1 MRFWLSTRQLR
12 FYSLS
17 VMLGIASAAAFFAE
31 LGISKA
37 VTSLALKEGVDK
49 LKKASSSKSPYR
61 ERLFNVV
68 QRLLDEYRQ
77 KYPDILPAG
86 KFPFWQSR
94 WALEWAMSHRFY
106 ATGRDLLV
114 TDIPADLPYIV
125 PPTQQELDEFSARV
139 KVLIDADEQL
149 LKLYATENLA
159 TEQFR
164 ANAHAENQRDKT
176 NDLLTS
182 IAQAITTQPGE
193 SEAATRATRVQ
204 NALSTVSLS
213 LLGADHDIP
222 NLGIHLDRT
231 ETEHI
236 VQWMQTPL
244 QPQASPLA
252 VLEGGAGLGKTVI
265 MQDVL
270 AGLQAQGILVV
281 ALKAD
286 RITAPTYAQ
295 LTQLILQGTGTSDV
309 SEALTWARQP
319 SNQPVVVLIDQLD
332 ALSQSLSANRE
343 ALGSYRELI
352 QLLLCQPAVRVLI
365 SCRTFDLETDPL
377 LQTYKG
383 KTSFEVKPFSP
394 EQIDTVVAA
403 SAFAGQALT
412 PTLRAL
418 LAVPLHLRIFCQL
431 EATTD
436 LSGLV
441 TLQALYDQLYRQ
453 KVLRPTPPAGKA
465 PAPDPNKLRTM
476 LAEVAAAMYKTQRLT
491 VPLARY
497 TRLYQPEVD
506 YALSQNLLVGV
517 ASSKQVQFFHQ
528 SFFDYLFARE
538 FVESGQQL
546 AELLAEGHQGLF
558 IRSAVNQVLQY
569 LRPFDDRAYL
579 QNVQE
584 LLLHPAQ
591 YRLHVR
597 LLVVQQFGAIA
608 DPSAAEQQFAKRHLL
623 STPDMANIFYESVR
637 STGWSSWLVKQGI
650 VLQLVQQPAELTR
663 SEQNLLWYLA
673 RQQPALALEILARAE
688 PNEHSGP
695 RASWMLSLAA
705 DTTAPGFE
713 AVFARFVNA
722 AEAAD
727 SWQYWH
733 TLEERATID
742 PEATAEHLF
751 ESLKEET
758 WLTYGEGKRRNVDEW
773 QAQQVAE
780 KLLQAHPAIGFSVLK
795 RLLEHWIEERRV
807 DRLRDAGYDVEVN
820 SIISDN
826 EFAMHTPSDGD
837 AHSITAKLYDLTQ
850 QHLEET
856 ARRDPAQARQLLGE
870 WSSSAMR
877 SMLQLTCAT
886 YLANPTAFIPDIFE
900 LLTRPLLLEDVH
912 NGGHLNYYLRELLT
926 HGYPHFAPEQ
936 QVALHELIL
945 RTDYKLDWD
954 KRSEVVERDAK
965 HVCRRI
971 YSRNGRLTYGYLAAI
986 PSIATHQNIA
996 IKRRYQ
1002 ELNRRFGITKNQ
1014 APQRGHTWSGEPS
1027 PLTHEQAKLLQ
1038 PAEWLRAFREHQR
1051 PKGEFPFD
1059 SYAPGLARHFGE
1071 VVKADP
1077 LRMLPVLDM
1086 LLSPDNQDVPARHLR
1101 EGLAGLAESPA
1112 MNITQYTG
1120 LILRGITNGHISLDD
1135 NEGLRL
1141 LEKCVRDGRAADRVV
1156 ELLAQVAVAHR
1167 QDQHAVTGD
1176 SVDELMDGINTTGG
1190 YAIGG
1195 LLHCWRMV
1203 EHTDLI
1209 LDTLRQIGNNG
1220 SGAVRAA
1227 ALRVLSLLTNL
1238 LQPATQPVLD
1248 AFLALV
1254 GTNYRLLKFT
1264 GDTLRPLLRPHL
1276 AELQPLFLAALAEP
1290 VCQEQVA
1297 DSLTLAWAWNIPGAY
1312 ELLQTYWQHS
1322 SPARVASLRLLMHE
1336 YSKLSAAQKL
1346 LAQQMFQELLAY
1358 DDKELEHAYEVC
1370 FHWLTA
1376 ADFPTW
1382 LPLIQAYIASPV
1394 GRGRSR
1400 AFYDFLQLCVQD
1412 YPAECIELAAAFDSH
1427 AAPDMQHN
1435 ALEKKPLE
1443 LLLSAYHV
1451 LTEIDADAPQ
1461 LEVAMGTFDRM
1472 LQQPAY
1478 RSGATEALAL
1488 VDRG

>member
-1 MRFWLSTRQLR
+1 
-12 FYSLS
+12 
-17 VMLGIASAAAFFAE
+17 MLGIASAAAFFAE
-31 LGISKA
+31 LGVGKA
-37 VTSLALKEGVDK
+37 ITSLALKEGVDK

-61 ERLFNVV
+61 ERLLNVV
-68 QRLLDEYRQ
+68 QLLLDEYRQ

-86 KFPFWQSR
+86 KFPFWQSQ

-106 ATGRDLLV
+106 AAGRDLLV
-114 TDIPADLPYIV
+114 TDIPADLPHVV
-125 PPTQQELDEFSARV
+125 PPTQQELDEFATRV
-139 KVLIDADEQL
+139 KVLIDADERL
-149 LKLYATENLA
+149 LTLYATENLA
-159 TEQFR
+159 VEQFR
-164 ANAHAENQRDKT
+164 ANAYAEDQRDT
-176 NDLLTS
+176 ANEYLAV
-182 IAQAITTQPGE
+182 IAQAVTTQPGE
-193 SEAATRATRVQ
+193 SDEAARATRVQ
-204 NALSTVSLS
+204 NAFSTISLS

-222 NLGIHLDRT
+222 NLGIHLDRI
-231 ETEHI
+231 ETERVI
-236 VQWMQTPL
+236 QWVHTPL

-270 AGLQAQGILVV
+270 ASLQAQGVLVV

-286 RITAPTYAQ
+286 RLTAPTYAQ
-295 LTQLILQGTGTSDV
+295 LAQRILQGAGTGDV

-319 SNQPVVVLIDQLD
+319 GDKPVVVLIDQLD

-352 QLLLCQPAVRVLI
+352 QLLLRQPAVRVLI

-383 KTSFEVKPFSP
+383 KTRFEVKPLSP
-394 EQIDTVVAA
+394 AQIDTIVAA
-403 SAFAGQALT
+403 STFAGQTLT
-412 PTLRAL
+412 STLRAL

-431 EATTD
+431 EASTD
-436 LSGLV
+436 LGGLI
-441 TLQALYDQLYRQ
+441 TLQALYDRLYEQ
-453 KVLRPTPPAGKA
+453 KVLRPTLPAGEA
-465 PAPDPNKLRTM
+465 PAPDSDKLRTM

-517 ASSKQVQFFHQ
+517 SSSKQVQFFHQ

-546 AELLAEGHQGLF
+546 ADLLAEGHQGLF
-558 IRSAVNQVLQY
+558 LRSAVNQVLQY

-591 YRLHVR
+591 YRLHIR

-608 DPSAAEQQFAKRHLL
+608 DPNAAEQQFAKRHLL
-623 STPDMANIFYESVR
+623 STPDMADIFYESVR
-637 STGWSSWLVKQGI
+637 SAGWSGWLVRQGI

-663 SEQNLLWYLA
+663 SEQNILWYLA
-673 RQQPALALEILARAE
+673 RKQPALALEVLARAE
-688 PNEHSGP
+688 PDEHSGP

-705 DTTAPGFE
+705 DTTTPGFE
-713 AVFARFVNA
+713 AIFARFASA
-722 AEAAD
+722 AEAAN

-733 TLEERATID
+733 TMKERAAID
-742 PEATAEHLF
+742 PAATAERLF
-751 ESLKEET
+751 KALKEET
-758 WLTYGEGKRRNVDEW
+758 WLTYGKGKRRRDIDEHE
-773 QAQQVAE
+773 AEQVAE
-780 KLLQAHPAIGFSVLK
+780 KLLQTHPTVGFEVLK
-795 RLLEHWIEERRV
+795 RLLEHWIEQKRV
-807 DRLRDAGYDVEVN
+807 DRLRDASYDVEVN

-826 EFAMHTPSDGD
+826 EFAMHTPSDGN
-837 AHSITAKLYDLTQ
+837 AHSLTAKLYDLTQ

-856 ARRDPAQARQLLGE
+856 ARRDPAQARQLLGG
-870 WSSSAMR
+870 WPSSAMR
-877 SMLQLTCAT
+877 SLLQLTCAT
-886 YLANPTAFIPDIFE
+886 YLANPRAFISDIFE

-912 NGGHLNYYLRELLT
+912 GGGHLNYYLREMLT
-926 HGYPHFAPEQ
+926 HGYPHFTPEQ
-936 QVALHELIL
+936 QAALHELIL

-954 KRSEVVERDAK
+954 KRGEPVEREAK
-965 HVCRRI
+965 RVCRRI

-986 PSIATHQNIA
+986 PGVAAHQDNTV
-996 IKRRYQ
+996 KRRYQ
-1002 ELNRRFGITKNQ
+1002 ELNRRFGVVENK
-1014 APQRGHTWSGEPS
+1014 APQGMRVRSGDPS

-1038 PAEWLRAFREHQR
+1038 PAEWLGAFREHQR

-1086 LLSPDNQDVPARHLR
+1086 LLSPDNQDIPARHLR

-1120 LILRGITNGHISLDD
+1120 LVLRGITNGQISLDD
-1135 NEGLRL
+1135 TEGLRL

-1167 QDQHAVTGD
+1167 HDQHAVTGD

-1190 YAIGG
+1190 CAIGG

-1209 LDTLRQIGNNG
+1209 LDTLRQIGNDG

-1238 LQPATQPVLD
+1238 LKPATQPVLD
-1248 AFLALV
+1248 AFLTLV

-1264 GDTLRPLLRPHL
+1264 SDALRPLLRPHL
-1276 AELQPLFLAALAEP
+1276 AVLQPLFTAALVEP

-1297 DSLTLAWAWNIPGAY
+1297 DSLTLAWAWNISGAY
-1312 ELLQTYWQHS
+1312 ELLQIYWQHS

-1336 YSKLSAAQKL
+1336 YSQLSAAQKQL
-1346 LAQQMFQELLAY
+1346 TQQMFQELLAY

-1382 LPLIQAYIASPV
+1382 LPLIEAYIAAPV
-1394 GRGRSR
+1394 GRGRGR

-1412 YPAECIELAAAFDSH
+1412 YPTECIELAAAFDSH

-1461 LEVAMGTFDRM
+1461 LEAAMETFDRM